1 MRILRLPRGIGACG
15 MHFSERPSLRG
26 RRPQDMAASQQLERG
41 RRLTDEEAIAYAL
54 AELLEPTVG
63 QKPAGHIDSSRH
75 GLRFHYSV
83 ISDAFRSHKLSRA
96 QVGLYGWLA
105 FGRSTAH
112 PVFGFFLVR
121 YRTRYRT
128 RYLESM
134 PALNVEFSEEEM
146 ARLRD
151 RAALTGR
158 SLKQHVHDVTVEEA
172 DRLAFVEGA
181 VAEAARVLPGIEARF
196 PAGQR

>member
-1 MRILRLPRGIGACG
+1 
-15 MHFSERPSLRG
+15 
-26 RRPQDMAASQQLERG
+26 
-41 RRLTDEEAIAYAL
+41 
-54 AELLEPTVG
+54 
-63 QKPAGHIDSSRH
+63 
-75 GLRFHYSV
+75 
-83 ISDAFRSHKLSRA
+83 
-96 QVGLYGWLA
+96 
-105 FGRSTAH
+105 
-112 PVFGFFLVR
+112 
-121 YRTRYRT
+121 
-128 RYLESM
+128 M

-181 VAEAARVLPGIEARF
+181 VAEASRVLPGIEARF